1 MLQSCVGCD
10 LIAILPGALPHILV
24 ILSNN
29 TINSVTNTKA
39 RLFSLVY
46 ICTFFA
52 IFICDLIFI
61 SD

>member
-46 ICTFFA
+46 ICTFFCYFY
-52 IFICDLIFI
+52 IRLDFHF
-61 SD
+61 